1 MKNEEAKFILSA
13 YRPNGQDA
21 SDATFSAALEQAK
34 SDPALAKWFE
44 FEQKFDRAMTAKLG
58 DIVPPAGLR
67 AAILAGSRVS
77 GSDQERVWWH
87 QPKWLALAAG
97 VLVLLSVGALLRPN
111 RVDAQELAKFALNDT
126 AHEGHSG
133 HGDAN
138 EALQE
143 TLSNPAVPLGQGVK
157 VDFAAL
163 KATGCRT
170 IRFGGHDL
178 LEVCFKRDGKW
189 FHCYIGQR
197 ADFPTALALGASPAF
212 TSSDKLCC
220 ASWAD
225 TEHVY
230 VVVGSAGIDAV
241 RHLL

>member
-21 SDATFSAALEQAK
+21 NDPTFREALEQVRK
-34 SDPALAKWFE
+34 DPALAKWFE

-58 DIVPPAGLR
+58 SVVPPEGLR

-77 GSDQERVWWH
+77 EETTRAWWR
-87 QPKWLALAAG
+87 QPKWLALAAS
-97 VLVLLSVGALLRPN
+97 VLVLLSVGTLAVWPA
-111 RVDAQELAKFALNDT
+111 RVDAQELAKFALKDT

-143 TLSNPAVPLGQGVK
+143 QLSNPAIPLGQGVK
-157 VDFAAL
+157 VDFANL

-170 IRFGGHDL
+170 IKLEGREL
-178 LEVCFKRDGKW
+178 LEVCFKRNGKW
-189 FHCYIGQR
+189 FHCYIGRR
-197 ADFPTALALGASPAF
+197 ADFPKACRLGAPPEF
-212 TSSDKLCC
+212 TSSDRLCS
-220 ASWAD
+220 ASWSDA
-225 TEHVY
+225 EHVY
-230 VVVGSAGIDAV
+230 VLVGSAGLEAV
-241 RHLL
+241 KHLL